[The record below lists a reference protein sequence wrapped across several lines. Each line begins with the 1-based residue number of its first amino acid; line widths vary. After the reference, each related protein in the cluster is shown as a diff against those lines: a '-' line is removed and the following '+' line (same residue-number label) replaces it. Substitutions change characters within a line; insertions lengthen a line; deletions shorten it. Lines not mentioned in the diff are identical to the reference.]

1 MTQGGERVAS
11 NHLNPPCARVRHV
24 RFAQV
29 SVAMSSI
36 DELEQLLA
44 AANAFGDSI
53 NLLRW
58 FGFSAKLHA
67 GAVRNRLPVMR
78 IVVDRRLSRAS
89 VARAAA
95 IVLPGLCDA
104 VAALLTGG
112 RSACHSGRVPCVPS
126 HVRRVRRW

>member
-1 MTQGGERVAS
+1 
-11 NHLNPPCARVRHV
+11 
-24 RFAQV
+24 
-29 SVAMSSI
+29 MSSI

-58 FGFSAKLHA
+58 FSFSAKLHA

-78 IVVDRRLSRAS
+78 IVVNRRLSRAS

-95 IVLPGLCDA
+95 IVLLGLCDA

-112 RSACHSGRVPCVPS
+112 RSRIVRAG
-126 HVRRVRRW
+126 VRRREQGR